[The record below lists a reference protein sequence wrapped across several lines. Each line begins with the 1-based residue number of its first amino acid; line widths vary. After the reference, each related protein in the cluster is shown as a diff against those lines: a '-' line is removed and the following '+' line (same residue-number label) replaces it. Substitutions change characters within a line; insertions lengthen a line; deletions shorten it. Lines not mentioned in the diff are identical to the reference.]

1 MNTIEKIYTNYDG
14 LLEEFSEEVIQ
25 SRYAVFYEEIE
36 EFAKSLGIREKI
48 QISESLLSHAVLDYF
63 TDISRLKHFH
73 QAKHINSLKVISYE
87 TYWLLRRKPIQ
98 ILVEDETSDAMAFL
112 NEKFVFS
119 RIAKYLMGDGKRVI
133 LSPETKKGFLNYLDS
148 LFYYLKYRNY
158 DAEMLEMMLMG
169 FKAGVLVAD
178 ELKEQESRKTGGS
191 GIQQDK
197 MKIER
202 TGRVVRL
209 LSGSFFVRCC
219 IKCREN
225 IAMHGQKTV

>member
-87 TYWLLRRKPIQ
+87 T
-98 ILVEDETSDAMAFL
+98 SDAMAFL

-178 ELKEQESRKTGGS
+178 DLKEQES
-191 GIQQDK
+191 
-197 MKIER
+197 
-202 TGRVVRL
+202 
-209 LSGSFFVRCC
+209 
-219 IKCREN
+219 
-225 IAMHGQKTV
+225 

>member
-48 QISESLLSHAVLDYF
+48 QISESLLSHAV
-63 TDISRLKHFH
+63 
-73 QAKHINSLKVISYE
+73 HINSLKVISYE

-178 ELKEQESRKTGGS
+178 DLKEQES
-191 GIQQDK
+191 
-197 MKIER
+197 
-202 TGRVVRL
+202 
-209 LSGSFFVRCC
+209 
-219 IKCREN
+219 
-225 IAMHGQKTV
+225 

>member
-87 TYWLLRRKPIQ
+87 TYW
-98 ILVEDETSDAMAFL
+98 
-112 NEKFVFS
+112 
-119 RIAKYLMGDGKRVI
+119 VI

-178 ELKEQESRKTGGS
+178 DLKEQES
-191 GIQQDK
+191 
-197 MKIER
+197 
-202 TGRVVRL
+202 
-209 LSGSFFVRCC
+209 
-219 IKCREN
+219 
-225 IAMHGQKTV
+225 

>member
-48 QISESLLSHAVLDYF
+48 KISESLLSHAVLDYF

-178 ELKEQESRKTGGS
+178 DLKEQES
-191 GIQQDK
+191 
-197 MKIER
+197 
-202 TGRVVRL
+202 
-209 LSGSFFVRCC
+209 
-219 IKCREN
+219 
-225 IAMHGQKTV
+225 

>member
-1 MNTIEKIYTNYDG
+1 M
-14 LLEEFSEEVIQ
+14 
-25 SRYAVFYEEIE
+25 
-36 EFAKSLGIREKI
+36 
-48 QISESLLSHAVLDYF
+48 LDYF

-87 TYWLLRRKPIQ
+87 TYRARRKPIQ

-133 LSPETKKGFLNYLDS
+133 LSPETKKGFLPNYLDS
-148 LFYYLKYRNY
+148 LFYYLKYRIY

-178 ELKEQESRKTGGS
+178 DLKEQES
-191 GIQQDK
+191 
-197 MKIER
+197 
-202 TGRVVRL
+202 
-209 LSGSFFVRCC
+209 
-219 IKCREN
+219 
-225 IAMHGQKTV
+225 

>member
-158 DAEMLEMMLMG
+158 DAEMLDKLCDFQVAWAEILTPLG
-169 FKAGVLVAD
+169 NTVCLINTKHRNFHRLHRAQKFRCQKAFRGDINNLVPALHGKAECLPVL
-178 ELKEQESRKTGGS
+178 R
-191 GIQQDK
+191 
-197 MKIER
+197 R
-202 TGRVVRL
+202 T
-209 LSGSFFVRCC
+209 
-219 IKCREN
+219 
-225 IAMHGQKTV
+225 

>member
-1 MNTIEKIYTNYDG
+1 MSSNLFFQGMMYLVTLVYGGYLIANQEMSASD
-14 LLEEFSEEVIQ
+14 LAM
-25 SRYAVFYEEIE
+25 YALYI
-36 EFAKSLGIREKI
+36 GIF
-48 QISESLLSHAVLDYF
+48 IS
-63 TDISRLKHFH
+63 
-73 QAKHINSLKVISYE
+73 
-87 TYWLLRRKPIQ
+87 PIQ

-178 ELKEQESRKTGGS
+178 DLKEQES
-191 GIQQDK
+191 
-197 MKIER
+197 
-202 TGRVVRL
+202 
-209 LSGSFFVRCC
+209 
-219 IKCREN
+219 
-225 IAMHGQKTV
+225 

>member
-87 TYWLLRRKPIQ
+87 TYWLLRRKP
-98 ILVEDETSDAMAFL
+98 DAMAFL

-178 ELKEQESRKTGGS
+178 DLKEQES
-191 GIQQDK
+191 
-197 MKIER
+197 
-202 TGRVVRL
+202 
-209 LSGSFFVRCC
+209 
-219 IKCREN
+219 
-225 IAMHGQKTV
+225 

>member
-1 MNTIEKIYTNYDG
+1 MAPCQSETAVRTFTCDCRYPLCLSDRSCPRTHLRRCLCLLSG
-14 LLEEFSEEVIQ
+14 LLPSEKGGILIPCVHR
-25 SRYAVFYEEIE
+25 SGCRNPVRH
-36 EFAKSLGIREKI
+36 LGIREKI

-178 ELKEQESRKTGGS
+178 DLKEQES
-191 GIQQDK
+191 
-197 MKIER
+197 
-202 TGRVVRL
+202 
-209 LSGSFFVRCC
+209 
-219 IKCREN
+219 
-225 IAMHGQKTV
+225 

>member
-25 SRYAVFYEEIE
+25 SRYAVFYEEI
-36 EFAKSLGIREKI
+36 
-48 QISESLLSHAVLDYF
+48 ESLLSHAVLDYF

-178 ELKEQESRKTGGS
+178 DLKEQES
-191 GIQQDK
+191 
-197 MKIER
+197 
-202 TGRVVRL
+202 
-209 LSGSFFVRCC
+209 
-219 IKCREN
+219 
-225 IAMHGQKTV
+225 

>member
-119 RIAKYLMGDGKRVI
+119 RIAKYLMGDGKR
-133 LSPETKKGFLNYLDS
+133 LSELSRFAVLLPEIPQLRCGNARD
-148 LFYYLKYRNY
+148 
-158 DAEMLEMMLMG
+158 DADGLQSG
-169 FKAGVLVAD
+169 C
-178 ELKEQESRKTGGS
+178 SRGG
-191 GIQQDK
+191 
-197 MKIER
+197 
-202 TGRVVRL
+202 
-209 LSGSFFVRCC
+209 
-219 IKCREN
+219 
-225 IAMHGQKTV
+225 

>member
-1 MNTIEKIYTNYDG
+1 MAQQRLADLNFLADAETLGKLIFFVTNYDG

-158 DAEMLEMMLMG
+158 DAEMLEMN
-169 FKAGVLVAD
+169 AD
-178 ELKEQESRKTGGS
+178 G
-191 GIQQDK
+191 GIQRRGGGFSWRMNLKGSTQNCFSAFK
-197 MKIER
+197 QYLKSPHFPVKI
-202 TGRVVRL
+202 
-209 LSGSFFVRCC
+209 
-219 IKCREN
+219 
-225 IAMHGQKTV
+225 

>member
-73 QAKHINSLKVISYE
+73 QAKHINSLKVIFYVF
-87 TYWLLRRKPIQ
+87 YWLLQRKPIQ
-98 ILVEDETSDAMAFL
+98 ILEEEETSDG
-112 NEKFVFS
+112 
-119 RIAKYLMGDGKRVI
+119 IRVI

-178 ELKEQESRKTGGS
+178 DLKEQES
-191 GIQQDK
+191 
-197 MKIER
+197 
-202 TGRVVRL
+202 
-209 LSGSFFVRCC
+209 
-219 IKCREN
+219 
-225 IAMHGQKTV
+225 

>member
-25 SRYAVFYEEIE
+25 SRYAVFYEEI
-36 EFAKSLGIREKI
+36 
-48 QISESLLSHAVLDYF
+48 D
-63 TDISRLKHFH
+63 
-73 QAKHINSLKVISYE
+73 SLKVISYE

-178 ELKEQESRKTGGS
+178 DLKEQES
-191 GIQQDK
+191 
-197 MKIER
+197 
-202 TGRVVRL
+202 
-209 LSGSFFVRCC
+209 
-219 IKCREN
+219 
-225 IAMHGQKTV
+225 

>member
-1 MNTIEKIYTNYDG
+1 M
-14 LLEEFSEEVIQ
+14 
-25 SRYAVFYEEIE
+25 
-36 EFAKSLGIREKI
+36 
-48 QISESLLSHAVLDYF
+48 SHAGLDYF

-178 ELKEQESRKTGGS
+178 DLKEQES
-191 GIQQDK
+191 
-197 MKIER
+197 
-202 TGRVVRL
+202 
-209 LSGSFFVRCC
+209 
-219 IKCREN
+219 
-225 IAMHGQKTV
+225 

>member
-98 ILVEDETSDAMAFL
+98 SLVEDETS
-112 NEKFVFS
+112 
-119 RIAKYLMGDGKRVI
+119 YLMGDGKRVI

-178 ELKEQESRKTGGS
+178 DLKEQES
-191 GIQQDK
+191 
-197 MKIER
+197 
-202 TGRVVRL
+202 
-209 LSGSFFVRCC
+209 
-219 IKCREN
+219 
-225 IAMHGQKTV
+225 

>member
-98 ILVEDETSDAMAFL
+98 ILVEDVYGDIGCDGISERKVRLFPDCQISDG
-112 NEKFVFS
+112 
-119 RIAKYLMGDGKRVI
+119 R
-133 LSPETKKGFLNYLDS
+133 
-148 LFYYLKYRNY
+148 
-158 DAEMLEMMLMG
+158 
-169 FKAGVLVAD
+169 
-178 ELKEQESRKTGGS
+178 RKTGDFKS
-191 GIQQDK
+191 GDEK
-197 MKIER
+197 
-202 TGRVVRL
+202 RL
-209 LSGSFFVRCC
+209 SELSRFAVLLPEIPQLRCGNARDDADGLQSGC
-219 IKCREN
+219 SR
-225 IAMHGQKTV
+225 GG

>member
-48 QISESLLSHAVLDYF
+48 QISESLLRHAALDYF

-178 ELKEQESRKTGGS
+178 DLKEQES
-191 GIQQDK
+191 
-197 MKIER
+197 
-202 TGRVVRL
+202 
-209 LSGSFFVRCC
+209 
-219 IKCREN
+219 
-225 IAMHGQKTV
+225 